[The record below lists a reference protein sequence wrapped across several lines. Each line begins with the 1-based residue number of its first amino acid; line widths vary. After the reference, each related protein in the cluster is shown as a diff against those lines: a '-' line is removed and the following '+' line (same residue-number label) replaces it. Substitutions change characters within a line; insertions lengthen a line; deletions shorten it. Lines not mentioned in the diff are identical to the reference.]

1 MAIVSAR
8 RIGYHTSRI
17 DRKGGDMEDR
27 KYTYAQLGML
37 FGIFIG
43 GGIGVVLFAISGN
56 AVYIAVAG
64 AGAAIGLVLGAG
76 FDKARSDEN
85 GESE

>member
-1 MAIVSAR
+1 
-8 RIGYHTSRI
+8 
-17 DRKGGDMEDR
+17 MEKR
-27 KYTYAQLGML
+27 TYRYEELGML

-43 GGIGVVLFAISGN
+43 GGLGVVLFAITGN
-56 AVYIAVAG
+56 AVYIAIAG

-76 FDKARSDEN
+76 VDKVRGDKD

>member
-1 MAIVSAR
+1 
-8 RIGYHTSRI
+8 
-17 DRKGGDMEDR
+17 MEER

-43 GGIGVVLFAISGN
+43 GGLGVVLFATTMN
-56 AVYIAVAG
+56 AVYLAIAG

-76 FDKARSDEN
+76 IDKSRGAP
-85 GESE
+85 

>member
-1 MAIVSAR
+1 
-8 RIGYHTSRI
+8 
-17 DRKGGDMEDR
+17 MEDR

-56 AVYIAVAG
+56 AVYFAIAG

-76 FDKARSDEN
+76 FDKYRADKDDRS
-85 GESE
+85 G